1 MRRRERKR
9 KERGDFRRR
18 FFDFCSPSFPLSTKK
33 RILAHLLEN
42 HSPQDSLSPPSF
54 QIRFTSLS
62 LSLSSLSRAKPEA
75 MEERKKL
82 PMKYVYVSPRSAG
95 GVGKQERS
103 ICRRERQGE
112 TDCAMVGRRRRRR
125 RRQQQQQRRRRL
137 FAARTP
143 RMLLLPFVLRSCR
156 PLFEEPTRAPPCIG
170 RTESC

>member
-1 MRRRERKR
+1 MISAPPPFLCRRKNEFWRTSSKITLL
-9 KERGDFRRR
+9 KTL
-18 FFDFCSPSFPLSTKK
+18 SLLPLSKF
-33 RILAHLLEN
+33 
-42 HSPQDSLSPPSF
+42 DSL
-54 QIRFTSLS
+54 LS